1 MKNVSAKEMV
11 DMINNAEITRELGSF
26 DKDFGSIIQ
35 RVKISAINVFA
46 EYGLRIPNGK
56 VDDDAE
62 FVFDTSFDCP
72 VLETDYKIID
82 NDGDVMSGVEFCREY
97 GDSLNICQ
105 ERYWN
110 IDDWKE
116 IVVPI
121 LK

>member
-97 GDSLNICQ
+97 GDSLNT
-105 ERYWN
+105 RY
-110 IDDWKE
+110 
-116 IVVPI
+116 
-121 LK
+121 